1 MNYILL
7 VEQFITWLL
16 KLFNHQVMMVIKQIF
31 GHWELYYIFLVQDV
45 IFHYKLDLPFE
56 DDNVAVLL
64 ENIITA

>member
-16 KLFNHQVMMVIKQIF
+16 KLFNHQVMMVIKLIF

>member
-1 MNYILL
+1 MNYIPL

-16 KLFNHQVMMVIKQIF
+16 KLFNHQVMMVIKLIF